1 MYFSSKLKKS
11 PNRNRK
17 KPSVKKTRRIKRS
30 LTIPENNDEIRTR
43 KIEHKPY
50 FKEESV
56 HEFSGLKRVQ
66 KPINI
71 QKLLGPSLPGTSIA
85 PIHRPS
91 ISIMLQ
97 AKRESVL
104 SSSEVSLFSDQMPI
118 IEVLENVQL
127 VLLNQYPGVSI
138 FFYFINHKSEHQFLT
153 EVGIV
158 LTKPFSTER
167 IEEMRVKFNF
177 GEVEIIPVHCG
188 LCDVVFSEADIQLVD
203 LLRHECVIEKNKLS
217 ATILYKCALCNK
229 QDEKKD
235 AIRMHIFNHILNK
248 DLFCLSCC
256 KKKYQYQSHI
266 SKQILSQ
273 LMSVSDHQPYSPI
286 SCKFPSFL
294 YCQHCNI
301 TLCNWKTFFKNI
313 NVTANINL
321 EKHKLIYK
329 CCICNSVTGTNRT
342 KAELHLLHHLQDLL
356 FFCSECHT
364 QGHHE
369 EFIQNLVSSDMN
381 QKFFKR

>member
-1 MYFSSKLKKS
+1 MYFSKLKKS
-11 PNRNRK
+11 SNRNRK
-17 KPSVKKTRRIKRS
+17 KPSVKKTEKIERS
-30 LTIPENNDEIRTR
+30 LTIPENNDEIWTS
-43 KIEHKPY
+43 KIVNKPH
-50 FKEESV
+50 FEEESV
-56 HEFSGLKRVQ
+56 HEFSGLKRIQ
-66 KPINI
+66 KLINI
-71 QKLLGPSLPGTSIA
+71 QKLLGPSLPGTSIV

-97 AKRESVL
+97 AKRESAF
-104 SSSEVSLFSDQMPI
+104 SSSEVSLFSDQIPI
-118 IEVLENVQL
+118 IEALENVQL
-127 VLLNQYPGVSI
+127 VLLNQYPGVST
-138 FFYFINHKSEHQFLT
+138 FFYFRNHKSKNQFLT

-158 LTKPFSTER
+158 LTKPFSTEK

-235 AIRMHIFNHILNK
+235 TIRKHIFSHILSN

-256 KKKYQYQSHI
+256 KKKYQYQSDI
-266 SKQILSQ
+266 SKKVLSQ
-273 LMSVSDHQPYSPI
+273 VMSVLDHQPYSPI

-313 NVTANINL
+313 KN
-321 EKHKLIYK
+321 
-329 CCICNSVTGTNRT
+329 
-342 KAELHLLHHLQDLL
+342 
-356 FFCSECHT
+356 
-364 QGHHE
+364 
-369 EFIQNLVSSDMN
+369 
-381 QKFFKR
+381 